1 MTRSLFR
8 KGKSRIPKETKDD
21 PILIRQRTRSEW
33 TQAAIER
40 DNERRKKER
49 EGNKSSPINKQD
61 LNLTVEERG

>member
-1 MTRSLFR
+1 MTRSLF
-8 KGKSRIPKETKDD
+8 KGGKSRVPKETKDD
-21 PILIRQRTRSEW
+21 PILIRQRTRTEW

-49 EGNKSSPINKQD
+49 EGNKSSPLNKQD